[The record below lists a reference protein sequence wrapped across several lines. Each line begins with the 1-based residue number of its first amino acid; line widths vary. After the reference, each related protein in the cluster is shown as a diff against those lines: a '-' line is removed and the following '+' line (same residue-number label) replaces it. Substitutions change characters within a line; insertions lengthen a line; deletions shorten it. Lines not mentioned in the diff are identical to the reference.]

1 MKLSEVTYTA
11 PDYLAMNE
19 NKLAC
24 RGYILQTFGFDL
36 EALPDE
42 LLEPCIYVQKPPKQN
57 MQTIHRKVYVR
68 DIVGTSYCEYGGES
82 WLAAFLKVKRLD
94 HYIKSGCVTKG
105 KYLRM
110 MKTPDFQR
118 LGFMVHLSLTSDG
131 LIVDGNGNHRVS
143 TYKMMY
149 LSDVT
154 CKNPETFAR
163 APKLYWLYAIIS
175 IPDGMEIV
183 ALGEQYGYKI
193 TDEWIIKSI

>member
-19 NKLAC
+19 NKFTC
-24 RGYILQTFGFDL
+24 RGYILQTFGFYL

-42 LLEPCIYVQKPPKQN
+42 LLEPCIYVQKPSKQN
-57 MQTIHRKVYVR
+57 IQTIYRKVYVR

-82 WLAAFLKVKRLD
+82 WLATFLKVKRLD
-94 HYIKSGCVTKG
+94 YYIKSGCVTKG

-110 MKTPDFQR
+110 MKMPDFQR
-118 LGFMVHLSLTSDG
+118 PGFMVHLSLTSDG

-149 LSDVT
+149 LSDIT
-154 CKNPETFAR
+154 CGNLEIVEKAR
-163 APKLYWLYAIIS
+163 RQYWLYAEID
-175 IPDGMEIV
+175 IPN
-183 ALGEQYGYKI
+183 GYFHEKNQEN
-193 TDEWIIKSI
+193 DDCYSFFSS